1 MNYNVLL
8 VDDEYM
14 IVNGLKKIISW
25 ENEGFMIKGT
35 ARNAREALMVME
47 TEAIDLV
54 ITDITMPEM
63 TGLEFVEAA
72 QKAANQ
78 FEFMILSGY
87 QKFDFLKG
95 GLQLGAIN
103 YLMKPV
109 DKKELLK
116 SVRKA
121 KKRLDSRSQQETRDG
136 LYSEILLAQWVNGEI
151 DKDNYEELNQLVNT
165 TEKAEWTVLV
175 IEVTRENKIQA
186 IRWLEEQQQNLFFS
200 RNLGDKSLIVHIF
213 KGGKYQLNQL
223 LSSNQLQSCEDEN
236 WLVSIGETVNDW
248 EDVPDSFEKANQTLQ
263 RYKFYESSGS
273 NLLYSV
279 FSDDFDLSAD
289 IINFNKTLMVG
300 DFTTIEATIAEI
312 FNKTQKIGA
321 RPEDVRH
328 ITFMLFMDI
337 YRRFNHLDESEYQQ
351 VLDDINNSSNA
362 DKLQG
367 ILTTTIKQ
375 ITKEKLS
382 YDYSENVQNVINK
395 IRSEYASELT
405 LKCVAQSLHL
415 NVMYLGQ
422 LFKKETKKSF
432 SQYLNQYRMK
442 KAQNLLL
449 YSDDNVNEIADKIGF
464 NNSTYFSQIFKKMN
478 DLTPKEFREK
488 YQNQYHSVGEDE

>member
-1 MNYNVLL
+1 MSYNVLL

-14 IVNGLKKIISW
+14 IVNGLKRIISW
-25 ENEGFMIKGT
+25 EEEGFSIKAT
-35 ARNAREALMVME
+35 ARNAKEALALME
-47 TEAIDLV
+47 SEEIDLV

-63 TGLEFVEAA
+63 TGLEFIEAA
-72 QKAANQ
+72 QKEACQ

-109 DKKELLK
+109 DKLELLK
-116 SVRKA
+116 SVKKA
-121 KKRLDSRSQQETRDG
+121 KKRLDSRNLQETREG
-136 LYSEILLAQWVNGEI
+136 MYSEILLSQWVNGEI
-151 DKDNYEELNQLVNT
+151 EISNYEELSQFVDNS
-165 TEKAEWTVLV
+165 EKADWTAL
-175 IEVTRENKIQA
+175 IFEIPRERKQELGS
-186 IRWLEEQQQNLFFS
+186 WLKQQQQALYFS
-200 RNLGDKSLIVHIF
+200 RNLGDKSLLIHIF
-213 KGGKYQLNQL
+213 RGSKYQLNQL
-223 LSSNQLQSCEDEN
+223 LMTNPLLESETGD
-236 WLVSIGETVNDW
+236 WLLSIGETVSDW

-263 RYKFYESSGS
+263 RHKFYERSGS
-273 NLLYSV
+273 NILYAV
-279 FSDDFDLSAD
+279 FSDDFDLSTD

-300 DFTTIEATIAEI
+300 DFPTIEETITEI
-312 FNKTQKIGA
+312 FTKTQKIGA

-337 YRRFNHLDESEYQQ
+337 YRRFNHIDEEEYQQ
-351 VLDDINNSSNA
+351 ILDDINHSSNA
-362 DKLQG
+362 DKLCE
-367 ILTTTIKQ
+367 ILTSTIKE
-375 ITKEKLS
+375 ITREKFT
-382 YDYSENVQNVINK
+382 YDYSENVQKVIDS
-395 IRSEYASELT
+395 IRANYATDIT
-405 LKCVAQSLHL
+405 LKSVAQSLHL

-449 YSDDNVNEIADKIGF
+449 YTEDNVNEIADQIGF
-464 NNSTYFSQIFKKMN
+464 NNSTYFSQLFKKMN

-488 YQNQYHSVGEDE
+488 YKHHYHSVDDE

>member
-1 MNYNVLL
+1 MTYNVLL

-14 IVNGLKKIISW
+14 IVNGLKKIIPW
-25 ENEGFMIKGT
+25 EEEGFSIKGT
-35 ARNAREALMVME
+35 SRNAKEALTIME

-63 TGLEFVEAA
+63 TGLEFIEAA
-72 QKAANQ
+72 QKEARQ

-87 QKFDFLKG
+87 QEFDFLKG

-109 DKKELLK
+109 DKLELLK
-116 SVRKA
+116 SVKKA
-121 KKRLDSRSQQETRDG
+121 KNRLDSRNQQETRDG
-136 LYSEILLAQWVNGEI
+136 LYSEILLSQWVNGEI
-151 DKDNYEELNQLVNT
+151 DIDNYQELDQLVNT
-165 TEKAEWTVLV
+165 SEKADWTVLL
-175 IEVTRENKIQA
+175 IEIAREQKLKVVK
-186 IRWLEEQQQNLFFS
+186 WLEEQQQSLFFS
-200 RNLGDKSLIVHIF
+200 RNLGDKSLLVHIF

-223 LSSNQLQSCEDEN
+223 LAINPLQGDEGDN
-236 WLVSIGETVNDW
+236 WLISVGETVSDW
-248 EDVPDSFEKANQTLQ
+248 EDVPDSFEKASQTLQ
-263 RYKFYESSGS
+263 RYKFYEASGG

-279 FSDDFDLSAD
+279 FSDDFDLSTD

-300 DFTTIEATIAEI
+300 DFTTIETTIADI
-312 FNKTQKIGA
+312 YTKTQKIGA

-337 YRRFNHLDESEYQQ
+337 YRRFNHLDEGEYQQ
-351 VLDDINNSSNA
+351 VLDDINHSSNV
-362 DKLQG
+362 DKLRE
-367 ILTTTIKQ
+367 ILSTTIKQ
-375 ITKEKLS
+375 ITREKLA
-382 YDYSENVQNVINK
+382 YDYSENVQNVIDK
-395 IRSEYASELT
+395 IRCEYASELT

-449 YSDDNVNEIADKIGF
+449 YSDDNVSEIADKIGF
-464 NNSTYFSQIFKKMN
+464 NNSTYFSQMFKKMN

-488 YQNQYHSVGEDE
+488 YKHRYHSVGEE

>member
-1 MNYNVLL
+1 MSYNVLL

-25 ENEGFMIKGT
+25 EEEGFAIRAT
-35 ARNAREALMVME
+35 ARNAKEALTLME
-47 TEAIDLV
+47 SEEIDLV

-63 TGLEFVEAA
+63 TGLEFIDAA
-72 QKAANQ
+72 QKEARQ

-109 DKKELLK
+109 DKSELLK

-121 KKRLDSRSQQETRDG
+121 KDRLDTRNRQETREG
-136 LYSEILLAQWVNGEI
+136 MYSEVLLSQWVNDELETG
-151 DKDNYEELNQLVNT
+151 NYEAFSQLVDLSD
-165 TEKAEWTVLV
+165 KSDWTVL
-175 IEVTRENKIQA
+175 IFEVSREKKNVLSE
-186 IRWLEEQQQNLFFS
+186 WLKQQQQTLFFS
-200 RNLGDKSLIVHIF
+200 RNLGDKSLVIHIF
-213 KGGKYQLNQL
+213 KGNKYLLNQL
-223 LSSNQLQSCEDEN
+223 LLTNPLQEQDEKD
-236 WLVSIGETVNDW
+236 WVLSVGETVSDW

-263 RYKFYESSGS
+263 RYKFYERSGS
-273 NLLYSV
+273 NILYAV

-300 DFTTIEATIAEI
+300 DFPTIEGTITDI
-312 FNKTQKIGA
+312 FAKTQKIGA

-337 YRRFNHLDESEYQQ
+337 YRRFNHLDEEEYRQI
-351 VLDDINNSSNA
+351 LDDINRSSNV
-362 DKLQG
+362 DKLCG
-367 ILTTTIKQ
+367 ILTSTIKE
-375 ITKEKLS
+375 ITKEKTA
-382 YDYSENVQNVINK
+382 YDYSENVQNVIDK
-395 IRSEYASELT
+395 IRMDYASDLS
-405 LKCVAQSLHL
+405 LKSVAQSLHL

-449 YSDDNVNEIADKIGF
+449 YTDDNVNEIADQIGF
-464 NNSTYFSQIFKKMN
+464 NNSTYFSQMFKKMN

-488 YQNQYHSVGEDE
+488 YKHHYHSVGDE

>member
-25 ENEGFMIKGT
+25 EAEGFSIKGT
-35 ARNAREALMVME
+35 ARNAKEALTMME

-63 TGLEFVEAA
+63 TGLEFIEAA
-72 QKAANQ
+72 QKEARE

-109 DKKELLK
+109 DKVELLK
-116 SVRKA
+116 SVKKA
-121 KKRLDSRSQQETRDG
+121 RKRLDERNQQETRNG
-136 LYSEILLAQWVNGEI
+136 LYSEILLSQWVNGEI
-151 DKDNYEELNQLVNT
+151 DKDSYEELDRLVNT
-165 TEKAEWTVLV
+165 TEKSEWTVLL
-175 IEVTRENKIQA
+175 IEVNREKKINV
-186 IRWLEEQQQNLFFS
+186 IDWLENQQQSLLFT

-223 LSSNQLQSCEDEN
+223 LIANPLQANEDDS
-236 WLVSIGETVNDW
+236 WLISVGETVSDW
-248 EDVPDSFEKANQTLQ
+248 EDVPDSYEKANQTLQ
-263 RYKFYESSGS
+263 RYKFYEASGS
-273 NLLYSV
+273 NVLYSV

-300 DFTTIEATIAEI
+300 DFTTIETTIAEI
-312 FNKTQKIGA
+312 FAKTQKIGA

-337 YRRFNHLDESEYQQ
+337 YRRFNHLDEGEYQQ
-351 VLDDINNSSNA
+351 VLDDINHSSNA
-362 DKLQG
+362 DKLHD
-367 ILTTTIKQ
+367 ILSTTVTQ
-375 ITKEKLS
+375 ITREKIA
-382 YDYSENVQNVINK
+382 YDYSENVQKVIDK
-395 IRSEYASELT
+395 IRSDYTSELT

-449 YSDDNVNEIADKIGF
+449 YTDDNVNEIADKIGF

-488 YQNQYHSVGEDE
+488 YKHHYDSVGEE